1 MDLQSILDRGF
12 GLFII
17 NPLLSLKYYN
27 DTLTLAIGLLPGY
40 NTEPIYIEI
49 ESRKVARIYNEVFDY
64 VTGVLTGYCGVMQ
77 KDISN
82 L

>member
-1 MDLQSILDRGF
+1 MDLQGILDRGF
-12 GLFII
+12 GLFTI
-17 NPLLSLKYYN
+17 NPLLSLMYSN
-27 DTLTLAIGLLPGY
+27 DTLTLAIEPLPGY
-40 NTEPIYIEI
+40 STKPIYIEI
-49 ESRKVARIYNEVFDY
+49 ESRRTAQIYNEVFDY

>member
-1 MDLQSILDRGF
+1 MDLQSVLDRGF

-27 DTLTLAIGLLPGY
+27 DTLTLAIGPLPGY
-40 NTEPIYIEI
+40 NTDPIYIEI
-49 ESRKVARIYNEVFDY
+49 ESRKVALIYNEVFDY
-64 VTGVLTGYCGVMQ
+64 VTSVLAGYCDQMQ

>member
-1 MDLQSILDRGF
+1 MDLQGILDRGF
-12 GLFII
+12 GLFTI
-17 NPLLSLKYYN
+17 NPLLSLMYSN
-27 DTLTLAIGLLPGY
+27 DTLTLAIEPLPGY
-40 NTEPIYIEI
+40 NTEVIYIEI
-49 ESRKVARIYNEVFDY
+49 ESRRTAQIYNEVFDY

>member
-1 MDLQSILDRGF
+1 MDLQSVLDRGF

-27 DTLTLAIGLLPGY
+27 DTLTLAIGPLPGY
-40 NTEPIYIEI
+40 NTDPIYIEI
-49 ESRKVARIYNEVFDY
+49 ESRKVAQIYNEVFDY
-64 VTGVLTGYCGVMQ
+64 VTSVLVGFCEQ
-77 KDISN
+77 IQNDISN